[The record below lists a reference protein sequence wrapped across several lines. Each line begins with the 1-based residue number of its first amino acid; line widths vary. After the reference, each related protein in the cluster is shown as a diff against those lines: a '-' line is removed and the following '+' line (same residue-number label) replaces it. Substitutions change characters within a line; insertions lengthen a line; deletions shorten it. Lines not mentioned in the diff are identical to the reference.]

1 MTDDCPNHT
10 HKPLA
15 SQIARVHDFIAIGLG
30 PFNLGLACLT
40 EPLEDLDGLFLER
53 RGGFDWHPGMMLED
67 AHLQTPFLA
76 DLVTL
81 ADPTSRFSVLN
92 YLKQTGRLYPFYIRE
107 HFFLLRRE
115 YNQYCQWA
123 ASQLDSIRFHR
134 EVERVEYDEKAG
146 HYRLDCRDTRSGQ
159 AITHRAKR
167 LVLGTGPVPHVP
179 SCCEALAPAAVHSGD
194 YLTRKADLQ
203 AGDSITVIG
212 SGQSAAEIYYDLLKE
227 IDDHGYRLDWL
238 TRSPRF
244 FPLEYG
250 KLTLEMTSP
259 EYIDY
264 FHALPEATR
273 DALMQEQ
280 KGLYKGINLE
290 LINAIHETLYT
301 KSLAGPPATGLLTN
315 ARLDEARNDGEHYRL
330 TLTHTEQQRRFSHR
344 TQGLVLATGYRYRL
358 PDFLAPITDR
368 LAFDA
373 QGRFA
378 VGRHYA
384 VDAAGDEIYVQ
395 NAELHT
401 HGLASPDLGMA
412 CYRNAT
418 IIAEMT
424 GRAPYAIEE
433 RIAFQHFGV
442 PLDSLEASDVQPA
455 DRQPADPQPAD
466 REHSNLEPSEVQA

>member
-1 MTDDCPNHT
+1 MNDDSLNDDSMNDNRQPLHT
-10 HKPLA
+10 HNE
-15 SQIARVHDFIAIGLG
+15 RVHDFIAIGLG

-40 EPLEDLDGLFLER
+40 EPLDDLDGLFLER

-107 HFFLLRRE
+107 NFFLLRRE

-123 ASQLDSIRFHR
+123 AAQLDSIRFHC
-134 EVERVEYDEKAG
+134 EVERAEYDAAAG

-159 AITHRAKR
+159 AITHRARR

-179 SCCEALAPAAVHSGD
+179 SCCEALSPAAVHSGD
-194 YLTRKADLQ
+194 YLSRKAELQ
-203 AGDSITVIG
+203 AGDSITVVG
-212 SGQSAAEIYYDLLKE
+212 SGQSAAEIYHDLLKE
-227 IDDHGYRLDWL
+227 IDAHGYRLDWL

-264 FHALPEATR
+264 FHALPETTR

-315 ARLDEARNDGEHYRL
+315 ARLDDARHDGERYRL

-358 PDFLAPITDR
+358 PDFLAPIADR

-373 QGRFA
+373 KGRFA
-378 VGRHYA
+378 VSRRYA
-384 VDAAGDEIYVQ
+384 VDPSGDEVFVQ

-424 GRAPYAIEE
+424 GREPYPIEE
-433 RIAFQHFGV
+433 RIAFQRFGV
-442 PLDSLEASDVQPA
+442 PLESLEPA
-455 DRQPADPQPAD
+455 ELKHPDPTTQQAPA
-466 REHSNLEPSEVQA
+466 